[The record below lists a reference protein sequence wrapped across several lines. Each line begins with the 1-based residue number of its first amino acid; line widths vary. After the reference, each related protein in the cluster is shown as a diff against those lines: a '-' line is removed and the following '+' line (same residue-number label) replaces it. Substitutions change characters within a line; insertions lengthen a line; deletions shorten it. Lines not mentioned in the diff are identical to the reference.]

1 MAWIQLTQQAVKA
14 RLSRAESDQYIAA
27 AENAT
32 EFDMLDEIIAQTV
45 ALVRSKVGACRANLV
60 GMGPAGTIPE
70 ECLHAAA
77 TIAKSS
83 LCASFPVAEG
93 ETDLRKT
100 ELANANTFLVD
111 VASCNVAIT
120 PATGTAPTTDPMMWG
135 SGPKLEWGQ

>member
-1 MAWIQLTQQAVKA
+1 MAWVQLTQKAIKA
-14 RLSRAESDQYIAA
+14 RLSRSESDQYIAA

-45 ALVRSKVGACRANLV
+45 ALVRSKVAGCRANIA
-60 GMGPAGTIPE
+60 GMGPPGTIPE

-111 VASCNVAIT
+111 VSSCNVSIT
-120 PATGTAPTTDPMMWG
+120 GHTETAPNPSPLTWG
-135 SGPKLEWGQ
+135 SGPKMEWGQ